1 MGSVAI
7 TGMGVISPV
16 GNSLEALSAAI
27 RDGICG
33 IAPPRGFSSEVT
45 GIHAAGEVA
54 DFDAAKY
61 ISRRELRRMD
71 RFAQFAYTAAQDAF
85 AMAGLDGADF
95 DPWRAGIVLA
105 SGMGGLDTVLSEH
118 EKMLRKGPAG
128 VSPLFIPKCII
139 NSAAGAISMSLGLKG
154 GSYGVV
160 TACASGTD
168 AIGQGYRLVRSGA
181 MDIVLAGGAESVMN
195 DLAVLGFANM
205 GALSTQRDPR
215 RACRP
220 FDRERD
226 GFVMGEGAGFM
237 VLEDREHA
245 MRRGARILGGIA
257 GYAHTSDAYHI
268 TAPEPTGEGA
278 IMSMRMAMREGGV
291 NPDEIGYINAHGTST
306 PLNDKVETLA
316 IRRCFE
322 GCARPPLVSST
333 KSMTGHLLGAAGA
346 VEAIFTVLS
355 LSEGLFPATLGLRD
369 IDEECALNHI
379 IEKPAKNRAA
389 YALSNS
395 LGFGG
400 HNSTL
405 LIAAQ

>member
-139 NSAAGAISMSLGLKG
+139 NGAAGAISMSLGLKG

-168 AIGQGYRLVRSGA
+168 AIGQGYRLVRSGV

-226 GFVMGEGAGFM
+226 GFVM
-237 VLEDREHA
+237 
-245 MRRGARILGGIA
+245 
-257 GYAHTSDAYHI
+257 
-268 TAPEPTGEGA
+268 GEGA

>member
-128 VSPLFIPKCII
+128 VPALYPCII
-139 NSAAGAISMSLGLKG
+139 NGAAGAISMSLGLRAELRG
-154 GSYGVV
+154 RD
-160 TACASGTD
+160 ACASGTD
-168 AIGQGYRLVRSGA
+168 AIARYWLRSGV
-181 MDIVLAGGAESVMN
+181 MDIVLAGA
-195 DLAVLGFANM
+195 
-205 GALSTQRDPR
+205 R
-215 RACRP
+215 RA
-220 FDRERD
+220 
-226 GFVMGEGAGFM
+226 
-237 VLEDREHA
+237 
-245 MRRGARILGGIA
+245 
-257 GYAHTSDAYHI
+257 S
-268 TAPEPTGEGA
+268 
-278 IMSMRMAMREGGV
+278 
-291 NPDEIGYINAHGTST
+291 
-306 PLNDKVETLA
+306 
-316 IRRCFE
+316 
-322 GCARPPLVSST
+322 
-333 KSMTGHLLGAAGA
+333 
-346 VEAIFTVLS
+346 
-355 LSEGLFPATLGLRD
+355 
-369 IDEECALNHI
+369 
-379 IEKPAKNRAA
+379 
-389 YALSNS
+389 
-395 LGFGG
+395 
-400 HNSTL
+400 
-405 LIAAQ
+405 